1 MIKTRIDPNYKG
13 PTIIEIKDLLDLS
26 EDAIKVRWMN
36 SQQEIDLLKRHPDRD
51 ANLVVADALTMIQ
64 TASAL
69 GIALGLPNEILK
81 ESMTALNG
89 DAGEWRSYVTA
100 AGPEVAFSAILA
112 NANNRIRNGKSVDR
126 TLRKVLVDCIF
137 EHVSPADMDV
147 LLALRL
153 NGADVDG

>member
-100 AGPEVAFSAILA
+100 AVGTASFSQAAAEHSASSRSA
-112 NANNRIRNGKSVDR
+112 NRKSVKR
-126 TLRKVLVDCIF
+126 FLHFRHFKSSSI
-137 EHVSPADMDV
+137 SAPM
-147 LLALRL
+147 
-153 NGADVDG
+153 